1 MKVGVVGWR
10 AMDFAPALRT
20 DLHMLE
26 GGEVLYD
33 PVLDRRVNLGPLSR
47 ALVERLGQGT
57 GRDTDRGPLTV
68 SALIAAV
75 TGGPGEWDRGRVE
88 RALRA
93 LMLMNLIEGS
103 GEEILAKARALQ
115 RGERRL
121 LPVPLEGV
129 RFGCLGTGDCCKSY
143 TFGPLTEDDHERL
156 KAHEGAL
163 RERLGPVERGG
174 LGLLA
179 DDEPYLE
186 ERRTP
191 EGTRRYLRAISQ
203 DDMRCVFHLPDGR
216 CGVHA
221 AVGAAAKPG
230 FCQLFPYEAVAT
242 VDGLRIYDRGE
253 CANYG
258 VTSRRGLPLSQDLDR
273 VLALL
278 TPRRTLEHPLILLH
292 EGVPC
297 DYGHFLQLQDAVCAL
312 VMARGPEGS
321 GAAQA
326 LWAVGTAVRRFGAA
340 LASCPLE
347 RGEPDRTVAAQVA
360 LARRGV
366 IDEDGEGDA
375 QAGWVAVAEVAEA
388 ILGELRWAV
397 ALSDFVPAQRF
408 HFQRLKH
415 FAAAVALLRQQAI
428 LRAGQPGLVPDG
440 ALPPAEAERA
450 DLGEVL
456 RRSLRSQLFGR
467 MALIQNQPAAGL
479 LRLAFGVLLA
489 VTQAQAEAA
498 ERGAAAFA
506 LADLNAGHKM
516 VQRTLT
522 QDSLERAFVA
532 QAQRGVTWDV
542 LAALREMAPG
552 I

>member
-1 MKVGVVGWR
+1 
-10 AMDFAPALRT
+10 MDFAPALRT

-26 GGEVLYD
+26 EGDVLYD

-47 ALVERLGQGT
+47 ALVERLA
-57 GRDTDRGPLTV
+57 RGPLPV
-68 SALIAAV
+68 SLLVAEVAGESE
-75 TGGPGEWDRGRVE
+75 GGGAGEWDRGRVE

-93 LMLMNLIEGS
+93 LMLMNLIEGA
-103 GEEILAKARALQ
+103 GEEILAKARAL
-115 RGERRL
+115 RSGERPL
-121 LPVPLEGV
+121 TPVPLGGV
-129 RFGCLGTGDCCKSY
+129 RFGCLGTGDCCRSY
-143 TFGPLTEDDHERL
+143 TFGPLTEADHERL

-163 RERLGPVERGG
+163 RERLGPAERGG

-179 DDEPYLE
+179 EDEPYLE

-191 EGTRRYLRAISQ
+191 EGVRRYLRSISAEG
-203 DDMRCVFHLPDGR
+203 MRCVFHLPDGR

-242 VDGLRIYDRGE
+242 IDGLRIYDRGE

-258 VTSRRGLPLSQDLDR
+258 VTSRRGLPLAQDLDR

-278 TPRRTLEHPLILLH
+278 SPRRSIEHPLILLH

-297 DYGHFLQLQDAVCAL
+297 DYGHFLQLQDALCAL
-312 VMARGPEGS
+312 VMEKGPAGS

-326 LWAVGTAVRRFGAA
+326 LWAVGAAVRRFGAA
-340 LASCPLE
+340 LASCPLQ
-347 RGEPDRTVAAQVA
+347 RGEPDRTVAAQVSFT
-360 LARRGV
+360 RRGI
-366 IDEDGEGDA
+366 IDDDGEGDA
-375 QAGWVAVAEVAEA
+375 QAGWGAVGELAEA

-408 HFQRLKH
+408 HFQHLKH
-415 FAAAVALLRQQAI
+415 FAAAVALLRQRAL
-428 LRAGQPGLVPDG
+428 LRAEPPGRAPAAEG
-440 ALPPAEAERA
+440 WMALAPLEAERA

-467 MALIQNQPAAGL
+467 MVLIQNQPVAGL
-479 LRLAFGVLLA
+479 LRLAFGLLLT
-489 VTQAQAEAA
+489 VTQAQAQAA
-498 ERGAAAFA
+498 ERGAAGFD

-522 QDSLERAFVA
+522 QESLERVFVA
-532 QAQRGVTWDV
+532 QAQKGVTWDV
-542 LAALREMAPG
+542 LAALRGMAPA